1 MSYLRHPPL
10 LAGVSLLLVLVGLY
24 FVGGSPSTADTALY
38 YEKNYVESTF
48 QQVQAIEQ
56 YDNELAPWCAQKVVD
71 DRAQLDSWAKS
82 SAYTPLWIR
91 YYDALRNCST
101 SDDHNRSSAFLIE
114 SIYSL
119 TAAYR

>member
-10 LAGVSLLLVLVGLY
+10 FFGVSLLLVLIGLF
-24 FVGGSPSTADTALY
+24 FVGGKPSTADIDLY
-38 YEKNYVESTF
+38 YEKIYVQEAF
-48 QQVQAIEQ
+48 LQVQAIEQ
-56 YDNELAPWCAQKVVD
+56 YDYELVPWCAQKIID
-71 DRAQLDSWAKS
+71 DKEQLDS
-82 SAYTPLWIR
+82 YVQVPTYGPLWIR

-101 SDDHNRSSAFLIE
+101 SDDYRRSSAFLIE